1 MKKRRICVV
10 TGTRADFGL
19 LTPLIKE
26 IRADKELQLQIIVT
40 GMHLSPEFGF
50 TYKEIEK
57 EFKIDVKIEILLS
70 SDTGVGI
77 SKSMGLAQIS
87 FAEAYINLNPDIIVV
102 LGDRFEIFSAVASAM
117 AMNIPI
123 AHLSGGEL
131 TLGAID
137 DAIRHSITKMS
148 HIHFVATEEYR
159 QRVIQLGE
167 NPENVFNYGESG
179 LDNIKDLNLLS
190 KIDFEK
196 SINSKLDRKN
206 LLITYHPTT
215 LDSIPKIVEDFN
227 EILEALDELDDTF
240 LIFTKSNADSGG
252 RTINILI
259 DQFVQKNTHKAISF
273 LSLGQQRYLSALNF
287 VDAVLGNTS
296 SGLVEAPSFKI
307 GTINIGSRQKG
318 RVQAPSVLNCSADK
332 LEILNS
338 LKKLYSAE
346 FQDLLKNI
354 SNPYAQPGSSKKT
367 KKVLKNIDLTN
378 IIHKQFRDIL

>member
-1 MKKRRICVV
+1 LKKRRICVV

-87 FAEAYINLNPDIIVV
+87 FAEAYITLNPDIIVV